1 MAVFLIISFKISRM
15 LSKKYKSDN
24 IVRPL
29 VVILFLLV
37 IIANQF
43 YHGTI
48 WPVVCAA
55 SLATLML
62 GVEIYR
68 NYIEGNKNKTIYYT
82 VALLAVYIILFF
94 FNNFTKQ

>member
-1 MAVFLIISFKISRM
+1 MAGFLIISFKIEGM

-37 IIANQF
+37 IIVNQF
-43 YHGTI
+43 YHDTV
-48 WPVVCAA
+48 WLAVSVA
-55 SLATLML
+55 SLATLLL

-68 NYIEGNKNKTIYYT
+68 NYIDGNKNKAIYYAI
-82 VALLAVYIILFF
+82 ALLAVYLILFF

>member
-1 MAVFLIISFKISRM
+1 MAVFLIFNFKIERM
-15 LSKKYKSDN
+15 LSKKYKSDH

-55 SLATLML
+55 SLATLLL

-68 NYIEGNKNKTIYYT
+68 NYVDGNNKNAICYTI
-82 VALLAVYIILFF
+82 ALLAVYLTLYFF
-94 FNNFTKQ
+94 

>member
-1 MAVFLIISFKISRM
+1 MAELLIISFKIKAM
-15 LSKKYKSDN
+15 LSKKYKSDT

-37 IIANQF
+37 IIVNQF
-43 YHGTI
+43 YHDTVWLI
-48 WPVVCAA
+48 VSVA
-55 SLATLML
+55 SLATLLL

-68 NYIEGNKNKTIYYT
+68 NYIDGNKNKAIFYAI
-82 VALLAVYIILFF
+82 ALLAVYLILFF